1 MFIVLCILKQVKQ
14 FSKLTDEGDKVDMAV
29 GLSVSGHGEEVDD
42 LSPRSIS
49 MLEAEEGRDGKQ
61 VHFHLIRI

>member
-1 MFIVLCILKQVKQ
+1 MKQ
-14 FSKLTDEGDKVDMAV
+14 FSKLTDEADKVDMAV

-61 VHFHLIRI
+61 VGI